1 MQGELSF
8 DADRHKVPARN
19 ENREAGVPKS
29 LKLLGPRDRRMITPA
44 PNSNHEDW
52 TIRAACIQQGSHE
65 YHCITH
71 NLSESIELRPD
82 SRAEAPSLCAEAAQ
96 PGELLGGCLR
106 SAETEPK
113 MWSFLLSAAPGL
125 AIVQHLGDELAQWPR
140 REVLGN
146 GVPRPSERGAEDKR
160 RTDCR
165 RRGQASTKIP
175 CSLTF

>member
-1 MQGELSF
+1 MPIVTRFLRGKKTGRPGSQ
-8 DADRHKVPARN
+8 
-19 ENREAGVPKS
+19 KS

-71 NLSESIELRPD
+71 DLSESIELRP
-82 SRAEAPSLCAEAAQ
+82 EAPGLCAEAAQ
-96 PGELLGGCLR
+96 PGELLERGCLSLR
-106 SAETEPK
+106 SAETEPQ
-113 MWSFLLSAAPGL
+113 MWSFLLSAPGL